1 VGVSPETKKED
12 AAMTVEV
19 HRKVVVLAP
28 VEEVWRQV
36 GDFGAINGW
45 HPAIATCDVERNGP
59 AIYRHLRTHDGGEFL
74 EREVA
79 EHNEE
84 TDHSYAYEI
93 VSSPLPVSNYQS
105 VFRVVPDDAGARV
118 EWSSHFEADG
128 ATEQEAARVVAGIY
142 EAGLENIKQQFG

>member
-1 VGVSPETKKED
+1 VGVSPETKTED